1 MRTLIHLLAV
11 IVMVSV
17 SAKAQ
22 DEIFIYGKVT
32 TIDSK
37 VYEGPIRWGKEEVYW
52 VDIFNAA
59 KESNEN
65 LQYLSKQDRE
75 ELDDRNQWDQWEGN
89 WGGNFKRWLGNWDRE
104 YGSDYTHQFACQ
116 FGEIKSIKPSGRN
129 DVQVIMQNGK
139 RYDLEGEGY
148 NDVGTSVRVMD
159 PELGEVDIDWGRIE
173 KIDFMKTPKQLANR
187 FGKPL
192 YGTVDAYGQK
202 FTGYIQW
209 DHDER
214 LSIDKLDGDT
224 DDGDISIEFGKI
236 KSIERQAGSSKVI
249 LKSGRELRMD
259 DSNDVDSGNRGI
271 IIMNNELVAID
282 VPWREF
288 DKVTFEEA
296 PAAVLSSYDQF
307 AVQQE
312 LSGTVTNRSGE
323 KLSGRIIFDLDEEN
337 NYELL
342 QGKQDDYE
350 FITPFRNVKR
360 VEVLSQSRSV
370 LELRSGKKI
379 TLEDAQDVNERN
391 QGVLVFDKANKSQ
404 YLRWDEVQSIDF
416 N

>member
-11 IVMVSV
+11 ILVASV
-17 SAKAQ
+17 SANAQ
-22 DEIFIYGKVT
+22 DEIFIYGKVA
-32 TIDSK
+32 TIDNK

-52 VDIFNAA
+52 ADIFNAA

-65 LQYLSKQDRE
+65 LQYLSKRDRE
-75 ELDDRNQWDQWEGN
+75 ELDDRNQWGWEGN
-89 WGGNFKRWLGNWDRE
+89 WGGNFKRWFGNWDGE

-116 FGEIKSIKPSGRN
+116 FGEIKSIKPAGRN

-139 RYDLEGEGY
+139 SYDLEGEGY

-214 LSIDKLDGDT
+214 LSVDKLDGDT

-236 KSIERQAGSSKVI
+236 KSIERQAGSSKVV

-296 PAAVLSSYDQF
+296 PASVLSAYDQF
-307 AVQQE
+307 ATQQE
-312 LSGTVTNRSGE
+312 LTGTVTNRNGE
-323 KLSGRIIFDLDEEN
+323 KLSGKVVFDLDEEH

-370 LELRSGKKI
+370 LELRSGKKF
-379 TLEDAQDVNERN
+379 TLEEAQDVNERN

>member
-11 IVMVSV
+11 ILVVSV
-17 SAKAQ
+17 SANAQ
-22 DEIFIYGKVT
+22 DEIFIYGKVA
-32 TIDSK
+32 TIDNK

-52 VDIFNAA
+52 VDIFNAG

-75 ELDDRNQWDQWEGN
+75 ELDDRNRWGWEGN
-89 WGGNFKRWLGNWDRE
+89 WGGNVKRWFGNWDGE

-116 FGEIKSIKPSGRN
+116 FGEIKTIRPSGRN

-173 KIDFMKTPKQLANR
+173 KIDFIKTPKQLANR

-259 DSNDVDSGNRGI
+259 NSNDVDSGNRGI
-271 IIMNNELVAID
+271 IIMNNELVAVD
-282 VPWREF
+282 VPWKEF
-288 DKVTFEEA
+288 DKVTFEDP
-296 PAAVLSSYDQF
+296 PAAVLSGYDQF
-307 AVQQE
+307 APQQE
-312 LSGTVTNRSGE
+312 LIGTVTNRSGE
-323 KLSGRIIFDLDEEN
+323 KLSGRIVFDLDEEN

-391 QGVLVFDKANKSQ
+391 QGVLVFDKANKAQ

-416 N
+416 K